1 MSTITRRSLRW
12 AGYAALVLL
21 GWAAISLILPFIG
34 GPGRL
39 VAVVG
44 EPRGSIASVVAAGGQ
59 LVEVRG
65 NVVISR
71 STRSGYAR
79 RLYAAGAP
87 LVLEGRVA
95 AGCVS
100 LAKAG
105 A

>member
-1 MSTITRRSLRW
+1 MSTITKRALRW

-21 GWAAISLILPFIG
+21 GWAAISLALPFVG
-34 GPGRL
+34 EPGRP

-44 EPRGSIASVVAAGGQ
+44 EPRASIASVVAAGGE

-65 NVVISR
+65 NVVLSR
-71 STRSGYAR
+71 SSRPGYAR
-79 RLYAAGAP
+79 RLYTAGAVM
-87 LVLEGRVA
+87 VLEGRVA

-105 A
+105 E